1 MPFGISTAPEEYQRR
16 QDQAVE
22 GLPGVLSIADDILV
36 YGEGDTEE
44 NAIQD
49 HDQKLTVLMKR
60 CRERRLVLN
69 KDKLRLREKEVR
81 LVGHLL
87 TADGLKPDPEKV
99 KAVNEMPNPSDVAEM
114 RRFLGFVNYLSKFL
128 PSLSDICKPLRK
140 LTVKDTV
147 WSWHEIHDRAVEE
160 IKRLVTSE
168 PVLSYYD
175 PACELILQCD
185 ASETGLGAPILQQGK
200 PVAYAS
206 RALTEVETRY
216 AQIEKEL
223 LAVVFGLEKFHQ
235 YTYGQEVKV
244 QSDHKPLEIVMKKPL
259 HIAPKRLQRMFLRL
273 QKYVIKLEYY

>member
-1 MPFGISTAPEEYQRR
+1 MIRRLIRECVKGALLTTFNTPFGRFRWLRMPFGISTAPEEYQRR

-49 HDQKLTVLMKR
+49 HDQKLTALMKR

-81 LVGHLL
+81 FVGHLI

-99 KAVNEMPNPSDVAEM
+99 KAVNEMPNPSDVAGV
-114 RRFLGFVNYLSKFL
+114 RRFLGFANYLSKFL
-128 PSLSDICKPLRK
+128 PSLSDICEPLRK

-147 WSWHEIHDRAVEE
+147 WSWHEIHDRAVDE

-175 PACELILQCD
+175 PGCELTLQCD
-185 ASETGLGAPILQQGK
+185 ASETGLGAAILQQGK

-206 RALTEVETRY
+206 RALTEVETR
-216 AQIEKEL
+216 
-223 LAVVFGLEKFHQ
+223 
-235 YTYGQEVKV
+235 
-244 QSDHKPLEIVMKKPL
+244 
-259 HIAPKRLQRMFLRL
+259 
-273 QKYVIKLEYY
+273 